1 MRLLVVA
8 FCVCGSG
15 LLALECA
22 ADGLA
27 EARNEKDARKMLET
41 VRCVL
46 LPLLAKCKRRK
57 AGFVRLFRRMQWGGA
72 WQLVCGLSACVRPF
86 RLCGAASPVI

>member
-1 MRLLVVA
+1 
-8 FCVCGSG
+8 
-15 LLALECA
+15 
-22 ADGLA
+22 
-27 EARNEKDARKMLET
+27 MLET

-72 WQLVCGLSACVRPF
+72 WQLVGGLSACVSLSAYGGCVACNLGFLVGDGCLDEIEEQRM
-86 RLCGAASPVI
+86 RLKYGA

>member
-1 MRLLVVA
+1 
-8 FCVCGSG
+8 
-15 LLALECA
+15 
-22 ADGLA
+22 
-27 EARNEKDARKMLET
+27 MLET

-72 WQLVCGLSACVRPF
+72 WQLVGGLSACVRPF
-86 RLCGAASPVI
+86 RLCEAFPLVWGCVACNLGFLVGDGCLDEIEEQRMRLKYGA

>member
-1 MRLLVVA
+1 
-8 FCVCGSG
+8 
-15 LLALECA
+15 
-22 ADGLA
+22 
-27 EARNEKDARKMLET
+27 MLET

-72 WQLVCGLSACVRPF
+72 WQLVWSLSACVWGCVACNLGFLVGDGCLDEIKEQRM
-86 RLCGAASPVI
+86 RLKYGA

>member
-1 MRLLVVA
+1 
-8 FCVCGSG
+8 
-15 LLALECA
+15 
-22 ADGLA
+22 
-27 EARNEKDARKMLET
+27 MLET

-72 WQLVCGLSACVRPF
+72 WQLVGGPF
-86 RLCGAASPVI
+86 RLCVAFPLVAGCVACNLGFLVGDGCLDEIEEQRMRLKYGA